1 MKEGRGCLS
10 ELVCANMVEL
20 SLLLEEKGGVN
31 IFAKKF
37 ALSLRAGMRKMGWCR
52 KVAAMIIGR
61 GARHEQKVEL
71 RREAELRKKVLSGI
85 EKNS

>member
-1 MKEGRGCLS
+1 MKQNCYNALDIIVEKSLSMKEGRGCLS

-37 ALSLRAGMRKMGWCR
+37 ALSLRVGMRRYG
-52 KVAAMIIGR
+52 
-61 GARHEQKVEL
+61 GAVSF
-71 RREAELRKKVLSGI
+71 V
-85 EKNS
+85 